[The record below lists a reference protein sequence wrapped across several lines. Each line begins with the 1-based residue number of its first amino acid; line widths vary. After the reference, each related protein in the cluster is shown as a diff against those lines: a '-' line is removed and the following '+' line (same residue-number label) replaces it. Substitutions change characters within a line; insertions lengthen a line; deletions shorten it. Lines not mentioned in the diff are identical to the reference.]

1 MTPAVFLPRF
11 PSARA
16 SGFTLVE
23 MIVVIAIAGIVAA
36 MVAVFIRAPVE
47 AYVDTA
53 RRARLTEQADTALRR
68 LARDVRTAL
77 PNSVRVV
84 AVGTS
89 SYLEFVPTL
98 GGGRYRQYPASDGSG
113 DSLDFNSSDGAFDVV
128 GPVPE
133 YANGQSLCIYNLG
146 PGSGADA
153 YAGNNCAVI
162 TSANANP
169 ALFSSDAARHNVTF
183 AARQF
188 PLPSPSARFHV
199 VAPPVT
205 YECAPVAGTLTHIT
219 GYAVT
224 SAQPRPPA
232 APAVRS
238 LLADGV
244 ADCGFTY
251 GPINARTNLLTV
263 WLQIAEAG
271 ESVRLVHQIHIQN
284 AP

>member
-1 MTPAVFLPRF
+1 MTPAVFPPRF

-98 GGGRYRQYPASDGSG
+98 GVGRYRQYPASDGSG

-205 YECAPVAGTLTHIT
+205 YECAPAAGTLTFIT

-244 ADCGFTY
+244 ARCGFTY
-251 GPINARTNLLTV
+251 DPINARTNLLTV